1 MNRSSCRF
9 VTAVEDKNTYISLM
23 GGVQSSLVVRRENLL
38 HHSVILRSVLCD
50 VRISSFIKETIK
62 NRKAPSPPRK
72 RHPSKDSSCPITLL
86 WTQWAKGA
94 ILLRMKVCGH
104 EFTDTMIQTIQEKVN
119 QEPII
124 SRRALSRLVCEWL
137 DWKSPNG
144 KWKEMSARVALL
156 LR

>member
-1 MNRSSCRF
+1 MVIF
-9 VTAVEDKNTYISLM
+9 LYP
-23 GGVQSSLVVRRENLL
+23 LL
-38 HHSVILRSVLCD
+38 PLYMS
-50 VRISSFIKETIK
+50 
-62 NRKAPSPPRK
+62 
-72 RHPSKDSSCPITLL
+72 SSCPITLL

-94 ILLRMKVCGH
+94 ILLRMKVCGQ

-137 DWKSPNG
+137 NWKSPNG

-156 LR
+156 RLEKWGKLTLPAPRHRSIPQRKSGPDPFLEPLPYHWFNS

>member
-1 MNRSSCRF
+1 MVIF
-9 VTAVEDKNTYISLM
+9 LYP
-23 GGVQSSLVVRRENLL
+23 LL
-38 HHSVILRSVLCD
+38 PLYMS
-50 VRISSFIKETIK
+50 
-62 NRKAPSPPRK
+62 
-72 RHPSKDSSCPITLL
+72 SSCPITLL

-144 KWKEMSARVALL
+144 KWKEMSARVALKRL
-156 LR
+156 EKQGKLTLPAPRHRSIPQRKSGPDPFLEPLPGITGSIADLGETKLVLVTSQDKSASHL